1 MSEFHRVIFRRAWFS
16 GRFPTVLRT
25 ASVIFAK
32 RIVLPDLLTSDDVM
46 VVNSLVE
53 RVVSSAPSTLDSQ
66 LPSTWIIFTDLT
78 AKSTCQS
85 GALGSSC
92 HTQSPSWAS
101 LRQWRESR
109 SRLLAFPVRIRRNAD
124 SQKGS

>member
-16 GRFPTVLRT
+16 GRLPTVLRT

-32 RIVLPDLLTSDDVM
+32 RIALPDLLTSDDVM

-53 RVVSSAPSTLDSQ
+53 RVVSSAPLTLDSQ

-92 HTQSPSWAS
+92 HTRSPSWAS

>member
-16 GRFPTVLRT
+16 GGLPTVLRN

-32 RIVLPDLLTSDDVM
+32 RVALPNLLTSEDVM

-53 RVVSSAPSTLDSQ
+53 RVVSSAPLTLDSQ
-66 LPSTWIIFTDLT
+66 LPSTWIIFTDVT

-85 GALGSSC
+85 GALGGSC
-92 HTQSPSWAS
+92 HTRSPSWAS
-101 LRQWRESR
+101 LRQWLESR
-109 SRLLAFPVRIRRNAD
+109 SRLLTLPVRIRRNAD